1 MAYIEELTEDSVPL
15 LRRSFV
21 GAATAEILDPKR
33 EGEPVDFK
41 QNYPHYN
48 FSDDTSKTGSTR
60 FDSCFKNH
68 GAEDVRESDRG
79 LAVTCMPCRPVRVI
93 AVPKQKIQVEVPA
106 PVALKPRPYVPAT
119 TVIKVPH
126 CSPIKTIVSEH
137 PMIKEANAELMK
149 EIEENGCSACDITVD
164 EMKQAIEAGYDPFDG
179 VTVSPVIE
187 EVVHPE
193 VPATN
198 AEAGSQEATTEKPK
212 ATTKK
217 PKAAEA
223 LESKTVD
230 TLERDK

>member
-41 QNYPHYN
+41 QSYPHYN

-68 GAEDVRESDRG
+68 GAADVRESDRG
-79 LAVTCMPCRPVRVI
+79 LAVTCMPCRPVHVI
-93 AVPKQKIQVEVPA
+93 AVPKQKIQVPA

-137 PMIKEANAELMK
+137 PMFKEANAELMK
-149 EIEENGCSACDITVD
+149 EIEENGYSACDITVD
-164 EMKQAIEAGYDPFDG
+164 EMKQAIEAGYDPYGG

-187 EVVHPE
+187 AVEHPE
-193 VPATN
+193 APADN
-198 AEAGSQEATTEKPK
+198 AETGSEETTAQP
-212 ATTKK
+212 
-217 PKAAEA
+217 
-223 LESKTVD
+223 
-230 TLERDK
+230 

>member
-93 AVPKQKIQVEVPA
+93 AVPKQKIQEVPA

-137 PMIKEANAELMK
+137 PMFKEANAELMK

-179 VTVSPVIE
+179 VIVSPVIE

-193 VPATN
+193 APAEETPAPADN
-198 AEAGSQEATTEKPK
+198 AATGSEEA
-212 ATTKK
+212 
-217 PKAAEA
+217 AAQP
-223 LESKTVD
+223 
-230 TLERDK
+230 

>member
-48 FSDDTSKTGSTR
+48 FSDDTSKNGSTR

-79 LAVTCMPCRPVRVI
+79 LAVTCMSCRPVRVI

-119 TVIKVPH
+119 TVI
-126 CSPIKTIVSEH
+126 
-137 PMIKEANAELMK
+137 
-149 EIEENGCSACDITVD
+149 
-164 EMKQAIEAGYDPFDG
+164 
-179 VTVSPVIE
+179 E

-193 VPATN
+193 APATN
-198 AEAGSQEATTEKPK
+198 TKT
-212 ATTKK
+212 TTKK
-217 PKAAEA
+217 PKTPKA
-223 LESKTVD
+223 LESETVD

>member
-48 FSDDTSKTGSTR
+48 FCDDTSKTGSTR

-93 AVPKQKIQVEVPA
+93 AVPKQKIQEVPA

-137 PMIKEANAELMK
+137 PMFKEANAELMK

-164 EMKQAIEAGYDPFDG
+164 EMKQAIEAGYDSYDG
-179 VTVSPVIE
+179 VVVSPVIE

-193 VPATN
+193 APVDNAATGSE
-198 AEAGSQEATTEKPK
+198 EA
-212 ATTKK
+212 
-217 PKAAEA
+217 AAQP
-223 LESKTVD
+223 
-230 TLERDK
+230 

>member
-1 MAYIEELTEDSVPL
+1 MAYIEEMTEDSVPL

-21 GAATAEILDPKR
+21 GAATAEILDPER
-33 EGEPVDFK
+33 EGESVDFK

-48 FSDDTSKTGSTR
+48 FSDDTSKVGSTR

-93 AVPKQKIQVEVPA
+93 AVPKQKIQEVEVPK

-119 TVIKVPH
+119 TVVKVPH

-137 PMIKEANAELMK
+137 PMFKEANADLMK
-149 EIEENGCSACDITVD
+149 EIEENGYSACDITAD
-164 EMKQAIEAGYDPFDG
+164 EMKQAIEAGYAPFDG

-187 EVVHPE
+187 AVYHPE
-193 VPATN
+193 VPADN
-198 AEAGSQEATTEKPK
+198 ATTGS
-212 ATTKK
+212 TT
-217 PKAAEA
+217 EA
-223 LESKTVD
+223 P
-230 TLERDK
+230 

>member
-21 GAATAEILDPKR
+21 GAATAEILDPKC

-79 LAVTCMPCRPVRVI
+79 LAVTCMPCRPVRVS
-93 AVPKQKIQVEVPA
+93 AVPRQKIQVEVPA

-137 PMIKEANAELMK
+137 PMFKEANAELMK
-149 EIEENGCSACDITVD
+149 EIEENGCSACDVTVD
-164 EMKQAIEAGYDPFDG
+164 EMKQAIEAGYDPYDG

-187 EVVHPE
+187 QVVHPE
-193 VPATN
+193 APAD
-198 AEAGSQEATTEKPK
+198 AGSQETTEATTEEGK
-212 ATTKK
+212 A
-217 PKAAEA
+217 PEA
-223 LESKTVD
+223 LESETVAP
-230 TLERDK
+230 LERDK

>member
-1 MAYIEELTEDSVPL
+1 MAYIEEMTEDSVPL

-48 FSDDTSKTGSTR
+48 FSDDTSKAGSTR

-68 GAEDVRESDRG
+68 GADDVRESDRG

-93 AVPKQKIQVEVPA
+93 AVPKQKIQEECCCCVEVPE

-137 PMIKEANAELMK
+137 PMFKEANADLMK
-149 EIEENGCSACDITVD
+149 EIEENGCSACGITVD
-164 EMKQAIEAGYDPFDG
+164 EMKQAIEAGYDPYDG

-187 EVVHPE
+187 AVEHPE
-193 VPATN
+193 VPAEN
-198 AEAGSQEATTEKPK
+198 ANTGSEGTATPASLVTE
-212 ATTKK
+212 TV
-217 PKAAEA
+217 EE
-223 LESKTVD
+223 LEG
-230 TLERDK
+230 

>member
-1 MAYIEELTEDSVPL
+1 MAYIEEMTEDSVPL

-21 GAATAEILDPKR
+21 GAATAEILDPER
-33 EGEPVDFK
+33 EGESVDFK

-48 FSDDTSKTGSTR
+48 FSDDTSKVGSTR

-93 AVPKQKIQVEVPA
+93 AVPKQKIQEVEVPK

-119 TVIKVPH
+119 TVVKVPH

-137 PMIKEANAELMK
+137 PMFKEANADLMK
-149 EIEENGCSACDITVD
+149 EIEENGCSVCDITAD

-187 EVVHPE
+187 AVYHPE
-193 VPATN
+193 VPADN
-198 AEAGSQEATTEKPK
+198 ATTGS
-212 ATTKK
+212 TT
-217 PKAAEA
+217 EA
-223 LESKTVD
+223 P
-230 TLERDK
+230 

>member
-1 MAYIEELTEDSVPL
+1 MAYIEEMTEDSVPL

-33 EGEPVDFK
+33 EGESVDFK

-48 FSDDTSKTGSTR
+48 FSDDTSKVGSTR

-93 AVPKQKIQVEVPA
+93 AVPKQKIQEVEVPK

-119 TVIKVPH
+119 TVVKVPH

-137 PMIKEANAELMK
+137 PMFKEANADLMK
-149 EIEENGCSACDITVD
+149 EIEENGCSVCDITAD

-187 EVVHPE
+187 AVYHPE
-193 VPATN
+193 VPAN
-198 AEAGSQEATTEKPK
+198 NATTGS
-212 ATTKK
+212 TT
-217 PKAAEA
+217 EA
-223 LESKTVD
+223 P
-230 TLERDK
+230 

>member
-1 MAYIEELTEDSVPL
+1 MAYIEEMTEDSVPL

-21 GAATAEILDPKR
+21 GAATAEILDTKR

-48 FSDDTSKTGSTR
+48 FSDDTSKAGSTR

-68 GAEDVRESDRG
+68 GADDVRESDRG

-93 AVPKQKIQVEVPA
+93 AVPKQKIQEECCCCVEVPE

-119 TVIKVPH
+119 TVVKVPH
-126 CSPIKTIVSEH
+126 CSPIKTIVSGH
-137 PMIKEANAELMK
+137 PMFKEANADLIK

-164 EMKQAIEAGYDPFDG
+164 EMRQAIDAGYDPYDG

-187 EVVHPE
+187 AVAHPE
-193 VPATN
+193 VPTETTNTGSEGTATS
-198 AEAGSQEATTEKPK
+198 APLTSETVEE
-212 ATTKK
+212 
-217 PKAAEA
+217 
-223 LESKTVD
+223 LEG
-230 TLERDK
+230 

>member
-93 AVPKQKIQVEVPA
+93 AVPKQKIQEVPA

-119 TVIKVPH
+119 TVIKAPH

-137 PMIKEANAELMK
+137 PMFKEANAELMK

-164 EMKQAIEAGYDPFDG
+164 EMKQAIEAGYDPYDG
-179 VTVSPVIE
+179 VVVSPVIE

-193 VPATN
+193 VPTAV
-198 AEAGSQEATTEKPK
+198 SQK
-212 ATTKK
+212 AT
-217 PKAAEA
+217 EV

>member
-1 MAYIEELTEDSVPL
+1 MAYIDELTEDSVPL

-93 AVPKQKIQVEVPA
+93 AVPKQKIQVEVP
-106 PVALKPRPYVPAT
+106 
-119 TVIKVPH
+119 
-126 CSPIKTIVSEH
+126 
-137 PMIKEANAELMK
+137 
-149 EIEENGCSACDITVD
+149 
-164 EMKQAIEAGYDPFDG
+164 
-179 VTVSPVIE
+179 
-187 EVVHPE
+187 PE

-198 AEAGSQEATTEKPK
+198 AEAGSQEATTKKPK

>member
-48 FSDDTSKTGSTR
+48 FCDDTSKTGSTR

-79 LAVTCMPCRPVRVI
+79 LAVTCMSCRPVRVI

-137 PMIKEANAELMK
+137 PMFKEANAELMK

-164 EMKQAIEAGYDPFDG
+164 EMKQAIEAGYDPFGG

-193 VPATN
+193 A
-198 AEAGSQEATTEKPK
+198 PK
-212 ATTKK
+212 A
-217 PKAAEA
+217 PEA
-223 LESKTVD
+223 LESETVD

>member
-1 MAYIEELTEDSVPL
+1 MAYIEEMTEDSVPL

-48 FSDDTSKTGSTR
+48 FSDDTSKAGSTR

-68 GAEDVRESDRG
+68 GADDVRESDRG

-93 AVPKQKIQVEVPA
+93 AVPKQKIQEECCCCVEVPE

-137 PMIKEANAELMK
+137 PMFKEANADLMK
-149 EIEENGCSACDITVD
+149 EIEENGCSACGITVD
-164 EMKQAIEAGYDPFDG
+164 EMKQAIEAGYDPYDG

-187 EVVHPE
+187 AVEPE
-193 VPATN
+193 VPAENVNT
-198 AEAGSQEATTEKPK
+198 GSEGTATPASLVTE
-212 ATTKK
+212 TV
-217 PKAAEA
+217 EE
-223 LESKTVD
+223 LEG
-230 TLERDK
+230 

>member
-60 FDSCFKNH
+60 FDSCFKKH

-79 LAVTCMPCRPVRVI
+79 LAVTCMSCRPVRVI

-137 PMIKEANAELMK
+137 PMFKEANAELMK

-193 VPATN
+193 APATN
-198 AEAGSQEATTEKPK
+198 TKT
-212 ATTKK
+212 TTKK
-217 PKAAEA
+217 PKTPKA
-223 LESKTVD
+223 LESETAD

>member
-1 MAYIEELTEDSVPL
+1 MAYIEEMTEDSVPL

-33 EGEPVDFK
+33 EGESVDFK

-48 FSDDTSKTGSTR
+48 FSDDTSKVGSTR

-79 LAVTCMPCRPVRVI
+79 LAITCMPCRPVRVI
-93 AVPKQKIQVEVPA
+93 AVPKQKIQEVEVPK

-119 TVIKVPH
+119 TVVKVPH

-137 PMIKEANAELMK
+137 PMFKEANADLMK
-149 EIEENGCSACDITVD
+149 EIEENGYSACDITAD

-187 EVVHPE
+187 AVYHPE
-193 VPATN
+193 VPADN
-198 AEAGSQEATTEKPK
+198 ATTGS
-212 ATTKK
+212 TT
-217 PKAAEA
+217 EA
-223 LESKTVD
+223 P
-230 TLERDK
+230 